1 MYMIKNYDFDKD
13 IKAVIC
19 KNMKI
24 ARNLANIRLEDA
36 SEIFGVTNEHLKRI
50 EAEHDRNN
58 ISLTLLYKATI
69 VYNRDPNFF
78 FDDPDKNAQL
88 LDIK

>member
-1 MYMIKNYDFDKD
+1 MRKYNFNKD

-24 ARNLANIRLEDA
+24 ARNLANIRLEEA

-69 VYNRDPNFF
+69 VYNRDPNLF
-78 FDDPDKNAQL
+78 FDDSDKNAQL
-88 LDIK
+88 LNVK